1 MRPRRPSAWSFGSST
16 QPLGSAQAFRV
27 YPLVAMVST
36 LFGFLI
42 GSSLLIQILRW
53 GTLLW
58 VTTTTHGG
66 DFLGPPRRR
75 LIWAF
80 PFVLLLHPVPY
91 FVTFLILFTTW
102 ALQGKLGSVWLWL
115 LGGLYFYAA
124 FAGLT
129 VYRGYRLRRRR
140 VGAGPDNRWRGQ

>member
-1 MRPRRPSAWSFGSST
+1 
-16 QPLGSAQAFRV
+16 V
-27 YPLVAMVST
+27 YPLAAMLST
-36 LFGFLI
+36 FFGFCVGGL
-42 GSSLLIQILRW
+42 LLIQALRW

-91 FVTFLILFTTW
+91 FVIFLILFTIS
-102 ALQGKLGSVWLWL
+102 ALQGKVESIWLWL
-115 LGGLYFYAA
+115 LGGLYFYMV

-129 VYRGYRLRRRR
+129 LIRGYRLRRRR
-140 VGAGPDNRWRGQ
+140 ASASPNNRWRGP